1 MEIHTKILQP
11 IVLEINDKN
20 INLIFLFEWS
30 RIADLLAY
38 SNAWKFKT

>member
-11 IVLEINDKN
+11 IYIVLEINDKN

-38 SNAWKFKT
+38 SNALKI